1 MRALGQLAAILVC
14 VLAAAALAVSQA
26 FVIHDHVAKVHGRVT
41 TLPPWPD
48 WAQWTMAAGFE
59 MAIVAVGL
67 AVAIT
72 GFRGWLT
79 VAELGLVA
87 VSVLAGALVTHPGHI
102 WPWVDTLSMSLV
114 PLQYVA
120 VILAAHSLHD
130 HFAANGQ
137 TVAKEPR
144 PARSW
149 RSVVRWP
156 WTWPQWSLVRWPW
169 WPRSTV
175 TTTPPVTMPTTPPVT
190 TPPTATTPT
199 VDDQSDQPDLPVATV
214 PEAAATKPVAKD
226 PAVATA
232 IAAGV
237 PRTTARRWSERGD
250 PRLDEFRPRATAN
263 GRAG

>member
-1 MRALGQLAAILVC
+1 MMRTLGQWSAILVC
-14 VLAAAALAVSQA
+14 AAAAAALAISQA
-26 FVIHDHVAKVHGRVT
+26 FVIHDHVAKVHGRVA

-59 MAIVAVGL
+59 LAIVAVGL

-130 HFAANGQ
+130 HFAADGQ
-137 TVAKEPR
+137 TTAKKPR

-149 RSVVRWP
+149 RS
-156 WTWPQWSLVRWPW
+156 LVRWPRT
-169 WPRSTV
+169 WPRSTA
-175 TTTPPVTMPTTPPVT
+175 TTPVPLPTTPPAT
-190 TPPTATTPT
+190 TTATNGHGPRL
-199 VDDQSDQPDLPVATV
+199 VRPDRSGTAT
-214 PEAAATKPVAKD
+214 D
-226 PAVATA
+226 PAVAAA

-237 PRTTARRWSERGD
+237 PRTTARRWAEKGD
-250 PRLDEFRPRATAN
+250 PQLDKFRS
-263 GRAG
+263 